1 MSERIITKI
10 PALAEW
16 KNKPGTV
23 SVKKRVAAYARVS
36 TEKEEQENSLE
47 AQKAYFRYLIQ
58 SRPDWEDA
66 GLYSDEG
73 ISGVSFHN
81 REAFKQM
88 IEDALA
94 GKIDLILT
102 KSLSRFARNTVDAL
116 QTIRSLKN
124 AGVAVYFEK
133 EDINTLDSKG
143 ELLITLMSSFAQEES
158 RSISEN
164 IKWGIRKRFA
174 DGKYSVAYSSF
185 LGYYSVHKDEML
197 VDEREARIVRFIYL
211 LYLEN
216 RSFQNIADVLMAA
229 GILTVT
235 GKKKWFSSVVS
246 SILHNEKYKGEALL
260 QKGYTVDYLTKKT
273 ESNNGILTQY
283 LVTGGHEAI
292 VSAEVW
298 QEVQDR
304 RLRYEQ
310 RYPTVSVLSN
320 LIYCGE
326 CNSAY
331 GRKMFRAPQI
341 DAGYYPAWR
350 CNGRV
355 LHKTGCHTPSVYEQ
369 ELMNQI
375 AFALR
380 HLLQVFYRNIFA
392 LCKDILNNAKATEVL
407 QEWETN
413 GLPDLYY
420 ELDCLPIIISR
431 IVVETDDRV
440 RIVFRDGNEL
450 EGAIG
455 LFTPGGN
462 ARKQKERKELHMI
475 AWRERAAK
483 RYTSTPFDYSEVC
496 NAPFGG
502 GKEQFYKQVSTLRA
516 EGLGCR
522 VISYY
527 LGISCKSRVQRL
539 FKEKGLTV
547 EKARSEYYCWWC
559 GAIIQR
565 TPGARARLFCSV
577 PCKGKYYYEKEKEK
591 RLSAEEDYD

>member
-1 MSERIITKI
+1 
-10 PALAEW
+10 
-16 KNKPGTV
+16 
-23 SVKKRVAAYARVS
+23 
-36 TEKEEQENSLE
+36 
-47 AQKAYFRYLIQ
+47 
-58 SRPDWEDA
+58 
-66 GLYSDEG
+66 
-73 ISGVSFHN
+73 
-81 REAFKQM
+81 
-88 IEDALA
+88 
-94 GKIDLILT
+94 
-102 KSLSRFARNTVDAL
+102 
-116 QTIRSLKN
+116 
-124 AGVAVYFEK
+124 
-133 EDINTLDSKG
+133 
-143 ELLITLMSSFAQEES
+143 
-158 RSISEN
+158 
-164 IKWGIRKRFA
+164 
-174 DGKYSVAYSSF
+174 
-185 LGYYSVHKDEML
+185 
-197 VDEREARIVRFIYL
+197 
-211 LYLEN
+211 
-216 RSFQNIADVLMAA
+216 MAA

-331 GRKMFRAPQI
+331 GRKMFRAPQV

-369 ELMNQI
+369 ELMHQI

-380 HLLQVFYRNIFA
+380 HLLQVFYRNTFA
-392 LCKDILNNAKATEVL
+392 LCKDILNSATAAEVL

-462 ARKQKERKELHMI
+462 ARKQKERKELDMI
-475 AWRERAAK
+475 AWRERAAR

-559 GAIIQR
+559 GAVIQR
-565 TPGARARLFCSV
+565 TPGTRARLFCSV
-577 PCKGKYYYEKEKEK
+577 PCKGKYYYEKEKGK
-591 RLSAEEDYD
+591 KLLAEDDYD

>member
-331 GRKMFRAPQI
+331 GRKMFRAPQV
-341 DAGYYPAWR
+341 DAGY
-350 CNGRV
+350 
-355 LHKTGCHTPSVYEQ
+355 
-369 ELMNQI
+369 
-375 AFALR
+375 
-380 HLLQVFYRNIFA
+380 
-392 LCKDILNNAKATEVL
+392 
-407 QEWETN
+407 
-413 GLPDLYY
+413 
-420 ELDCLPIIISR
+420 
-431 IVVETDDRV
+431 
-440 RIVFRDGNEL
+440 
-450 EGAIG
+450 
-455 LFTPGGN
+455 
-462 ARKQKERKELHMI
+462 
-475 AWRERAAK
+475 
-483 RYTSTPFDYSEVC
+483 
-496 NAPFGG
+496 
-502 GKEQFYKQVSTLRA
+502 
-516 EGLGCR
+516 
-522 VISYY
+522 
-527 LGISCKSRVQRL
+527 
-539 FKEKGLTV
+539 
-547 EKARSEYYCWWC
+547 
-559 GAIIQR
+559 
-565 TPGARARLFCSV
+565 
-577 PCKGKYYYEKEKEK
+577 
-591 RLSAEEDYD
+591 